1 MLRLR
6 NLILSA
12 MFVALSAVAAPAQI
26 RIVSPQEGTASSQN
40 DLESILLRGQQ
51 FEADRRWGDALGV
64 YEDALR
70 NRPNDP
76 ALSPRHELAKVHFDL
91 ARRYADA
98 SFRRSLATLSE
109 REAQALY
116 GELLLK
122 VQSHYV
128 AQPNWQEL
136 VRRGSVSLGVALGED
151 DFCQANR
158 TAPNPQAAQ
167 EFKLSVARFL
177 QSRPIRDRQQAI
189 DAANYIS
196 RLAEQHL
203 QVPSTAAMLEYVGG
217 AAASLDEYSAY
228 LTGDQLRE
236 VYSQI
241 EGNFV
246 GLGIELKSGEGGLL
260 IVKVITGSPAERGGV
275 RPGDLIVSVD
285 NRDVSQMSTDAA
297 ADLLQG
303 PEGSSVE
310 LALAN
315 GLDVRRLKL
324 ARQHVEVPSV
334 DDVKIID
341 PDYGIGYLKLTCF
354 QKTTS
359 RDLDTALWQLHRQG
373 MKSLVIDV
381 RGNPGGLLT
390 SSVEVAD
397 KFLEDGTIV
406 TTRGRSTLE
415 NYTYNAHKAGTWRVP
430 LVVLIDGDS
439 ASASEIFAGAMRDH
453 RRATVV
459 GTRSYGKGSVQG
471 IFPLTQAG
479 SGIRLTTA
487 KFYSPSGRPIANA
500 GVQPDVVA
508 QQVAKPLADGT
519 ILPTAN
525 DPVLDAGVEAARNRV
540 AQR

>member
-12 MFVALSAVAAPAQI
+12 MFVTLSAVAAPAQI
-26 RIVSPQEGTASSQN
+26 RIVSPQD

-70 NRPNDP
+70 QRPNDP

-128 AQPNWQEL
+128 TQPNWQEL

-177 QSRPIRDRQQAI
+177 QTRPIRDRQQAI

-540 AQR
+540 ALR